1 MDLFIRIFLFHI
13 VLSVSCSL
21 VVTCSKRADLLAL
34 LCLTF
39 CCDCVTFPYG
49 VLGRVWNLIVSIPEL
64 CLLPYFVGMQGLYK
78 KGMEAVGVTDYTKQ
92 AHHKCCG
99 HKYLS
104 SACCGHKYIGK

>member
-1 MDLFIRIFLFHI
+1 MDLFIRISLFHI

-64 CLLPYFVGMQGLYK
+64 CLLPYFVGQ
-78 KGMEAVGVTDYTKQ
+78 VW
-92 AHHKCCG
+92 
-99 HKYLS
+99 YLILS
-104 SACCGHKYIGK
+104 IPDLCTLTYFV